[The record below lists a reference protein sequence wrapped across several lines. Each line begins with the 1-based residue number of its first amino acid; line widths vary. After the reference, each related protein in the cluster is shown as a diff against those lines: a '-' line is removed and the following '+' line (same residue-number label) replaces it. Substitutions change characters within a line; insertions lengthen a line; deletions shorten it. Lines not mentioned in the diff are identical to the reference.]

1 MLTII
6 GGLFLIV
13 GSFFYSYPWIFVL
26 FIIITVALF
35 IVSITGET
43 NNKNSKQINNEQ
55 SNSKRNSDCS
65 MEDYFLYQE
74 LKRRNKW

>member
-74 LKRRNKW
+74 FKRRNKW

>member
-13 GSFFYSYPWIFVL
+13 GSFFYNYPWIFVL
-26 FIIITVALF
+26 FIIITVVLF
-35 IVSITGET
+35 IVSITDGT
-43 NNKNSKQINNEQ
+43 NNKDSKQINNEQ
-55 SNSKRNSDCS
+55 SNSKRNGDCS

>member
-55 SNSKRNSDCS
+55 SSSKRNSDCS